1 MILKKKVYNMYYNLK
16 DKVILIT
23 GAAGGIGAASARA
36 LYAAGANL
44 VLTDISQKSVDTL
57 AGEFD
62 SKRVL
67 AAALDVTDF
76 KATQRV
82 VKRSVD
88 KFGRLDIVMANAGIS
103 WHNYAH
109 TMFSCDE
116 MEFER
121 IVEVDLL
128 GVWRTIKAA
137 LPEIV
142 RNKGQVLVTASIYTY
157 VNGACNA
164 PYATSKAG
172 IEMLTRSL
180 RVELAGRGASAGV
193 LYPGWVD
200 TGIADIAFG
209 GDVLASKMINLAF
222 PGFLRHLIKPE
233 AVAAGVV
240 KGLQKRKSRIM
251 IPARWI
257 PIAAMRGIVNIL
269 TDRILSRNRKLQ
281 SIINQLEQRQMK

>member
-1 MILKKKVYNMYYNLK
+1 MYYEIK

-23 GAAGGIGAASARA
+23 GAAGGIGAACARA
-36 LYAAGANL
+36 LYAAGAYL
-44 VLTDISQKSVDTL
+44 VLTDISRRTVELL
-57 AGEFD
+57 AKEFD
-62 SKRVL
+62 STRVL
-67 AAALDVTDF
+67 TMALDVTDF
-76 KATQRV
+76 KAAQRA

-88 KFGRLDIVMANAGIS
+88 KFGKLDIVFANAGIS
-103 WHNYAH
+103 WGNTAQ
-109 TMFSCDE
+109 TMLQCDAND
-116 MEFER
+116 FER

-142 RNKGQVLVTASIYTY
+142 RNKGHVLVTASIYSY

-172 IEMLTRSL
+172 IEMMTRSL
-180 RVELAGRGASAGV
+180 RIELAGTGVTACV

-200 TGIADIAFG
+200 TNIADIAFG
-209 GDVLASKMINLAF
+209 GDELASEMIRLAY
-222 PGFLRHLIKPE
+222 PAFLRHLIKPE
-233 AVAAGVV
+233 RVAASVV

-251 IPARWI
+251 VPRRWI
-257 PIAAMRGIVNIL
+257 PIAAMRGLVNIL

-281 SIINQLEQRQMK
+281 SIIHQLEQRRMK